1 MPLRTRLIRVTIVA
15 YGVLTLPTIFIF
27 LKSEYVRY
35 VAIQTATN
43 WKGKLTGVQSA
54 YVGDSIT
61 AGGRNW
67 GTPLGAMNLAGDGYT
82 VWQIEGQLEKAEEY
96 SPKRLFILAGTIDVI
111 GRRPFNQKEFKK
123 DYARLLDR
131 ALKTKAEVY
140 VTLIPLTSRE
150 EANQAIPSANQIIQ
164 ALADSRGIA
173 TIDLNPTIAPN
184 GTLLPNYTVDGVHF
198 TPEIYKLWRT
208 KLHDVIEKYEA
219 NKALPPTLTS
229 HVAELGS

>member
-1 MPLRTRLIRVTIVA
+1 MTLRTRLIRVTIAA
-15 YGVLTLPTIFIF
+15 YCVLTLPIVFVF
-27 LKSEYVRY
+27 LMSEYVRY

-43 WKGKLTGVQSA
+43 WKGKLTSFQSA

-67 GTPLGAMNLAGDGYT
+67 GTPLGAINLAGNGYT
-82 VWQIEGQLEKAEEY
+82 VWQIEGQLGKAEEY
-96 SPKRLFILAGTIDVI
+96 SPKRLFILAGTNDVL
-111 GRRPFNQKEFKK
+111 GRRPFNPKEFEK

-140 VTLIPLTSRE
+140 VTLIPLTSRS
-150 EANQAIPSANQIIQ
+150 EANRAIPNANQIIQ
-164 ALADSRGIA
+164 ELSDSRRIS

-184 GTLLPNYTVDGVHF
+184 GTILPNYTVDGVHF
-198 TPEIYKLWRT
+198 TPETYTLWRT

-219 NKALPPTLTS
+219 ESGPR
-229 HVAELGS
+229 E

>member
-1 MPLRTRLIRVTIVA
+1 MILRTRIIRVTIAA
-15 YGVLTLPTIFIF
+15 YCVLTLPMVFVF

-43 WKGKLTGVQSA
+43 LKGKLTSVPSA

-67 GTPLGAMNLAGDGYT
+67 GAPLGAINLAGDGYT
-82 VWQIEGQLEKAEEY
+82 VWQIEDQLAKAEKY
-96 SPKRLFILAGTIDVI
+96 SPKRLFILAGTNDIL
-111 GRRPFNQKEFKK
+111 GRRPFSHKEFEK

-131 ALKTKAEVY
+131 ALKTKAEVF
-140 VTLIPLTSRE
+140 VTLIPLTSRAE
-150 EANQAIPSANQIIQ
+150 VNQAIPSANHIIQ

-184 GTLLPNYTVDGVHF
+184 GTLLPTYTVDGVHF
-198 TPEIYKLWRT
+198 TPKAYTLWRT
-208 KLHDVIEKYEA
+208 KLHDVIEETEA
-219 NKALPPTLTS
+219 EQGAAANADKPR
-229 HVAELGS
+229 G